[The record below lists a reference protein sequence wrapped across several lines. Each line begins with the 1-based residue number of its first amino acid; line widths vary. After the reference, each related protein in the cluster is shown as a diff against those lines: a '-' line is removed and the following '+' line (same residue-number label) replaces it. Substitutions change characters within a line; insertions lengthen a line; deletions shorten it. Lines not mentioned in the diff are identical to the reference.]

1 MLNLRVMTIQDP
13 IRRLR
18 HDIMGRLNAIKLAA
32 QVLPM
37 VEPDEVDEF
46 VRQIV
51 TSADELVD
59 LLDQFESQLPAD
71 AATGA

>member
-1 MLNLRVMTIQDP
+1 MIQDP

-37 VEPDEVDEF
+37 VEPEEVDEF
-46 VRQIV
+46 VAQIG

-59 LLDQFESQLPAD
+59 LLDQLESQMPDTAS
-71 AATGA
+71 AGT